1 MALLE
6 GAWREVS
13 GSTMFRQA
21 SMSRVV
27 RASLGASAG
36 VCCAAGAQGFYLA
49 SQYSPLEPPRG
60 PLTGIAACKEAMAK
74 PLRRLRSGFVHSA
87 AAAAALPP
95 HNSVADREQRRPE
108 PHACQPQ
115 ASQVPEQHGQAA
127 PGSTAPGSISTGVE
141 HEEQPSLGN
150 GWLQSGRPWQPR
162 PRKNILFVG
171 DSLVVGVG
179 CSPHEAQGPALPRKC
194 AEFLANALK
203 VDVQW
208 TAIGETGAD
217 VRGLN
222 LLLPAVGREVKAA
235 QARGGT
241 VDMVVVVVGLN
252 DFKKAYQSLPMGSLR
267 RTAIGFKSELDA
279 FVSALHAETGVH
291 TTVVLPALPL
301 HMAPVFTDV
310 YPLKPLLMQLAH
322 WYDEKKRI
330 IAESSR
336 ARCAALQHGG
346 LPSAAASRV
355 CFVDDGSAEG
365 DRWGASIWAKDGI
378 HPNEE
383 GYRIWGE
390 HIARSIVKQALL
402 SS

>member
-1 MALLE
+1 M
-6 GAWREVS
+6 
-13 GSTMFRQA
+13 
-21 SMSRVV
+21 
-27 RASLGASAG
+27 RASIGTSAG
-36 VCCAAGAQGFYLA
+36 VCCAAGAQGLYLY
-49 SQYSPLEPPRG
+49 SQYSPLDPPPG

-74 PLRRLRSGFVHSA
+74 PLRRLRSGFAHTAIA
-87 AAAAALPP
+87 AASSPESSRSRSDDDAHKPRSLAATEG
-95 HNSVADREQRRPE
+95 HQ
-108 PHACQPQ
+108 
-115 ASQVPEQHGQAA
+115 
-127 PGSTAPGSISTGVE
+127 
-141 HEEQPSLGN
+141 EQPLCRSQHMRQPAAQPEHRR
-150 GWLQSGRPWQPR
+150 QSADVQQPADASRQRPAR

-194 AEFLANALK
+194 AEFLAKALK

-208 TAIGETGAD
+208 TAIGEIGAD

-222 LLLPAVGREVKAA
+222 LLLPAVGQEVKAA

-252 DFKKAYQSLPMGSLR
+252 DFKQAYQSLPMGSLR

-322 WYDEKKRI
+322 WYDEKKRLL
-330 IAESSR
+330 AESSC
-336 ARCAALQHGG
+336 ARGAALQRGG
-346 LPSAAASRV
+346 GSSQVSSRV
-355 CFVDDGSAEG
+355 CFVDDGSADG

-390 HIARSIVKQALL
+390 HIAKSIVKQALL
-402 SS
+402 ST